1 MRSHSQSTAFLAINA
16 VAILEPPASISPA
29 ERRLP
34 ATNPQSPTLCR
45 MLVVLGGLPGVGKT
59 TIARAFSKAVS
70 AVHVRI
76 DSIELAI
83 RDSGVTVIS
92 LEDAG
97 YRAAYAVAE
106 DNLRVGHIVVADSV
120 NPIPITRAA
129 WLDVARRAGTRAI
142 EVEIRC
148 SDQAEHRRRV
158 ESRLADRE
166 RGGTTWQDV
175 LSRDY
180 RPWPTVTHVIDTAV
194 LTVDQAV
201 GGLRGAALGA

>member
-1 MRSHSQSTAFLAINA
+1 
-16 VAILEPPASISPA
+16 
-29 ERRLP
+29 
-34 ATNPQSPTLCR
+34 

-59 TIARAFSKAVS
+59 SIARAFSKAVS

-76 DSIELAI
+76 DSIEQAI
-83 RDSGVTVIS
+83 RESGVTVVS
-92 LEDAG
+92 LDDAG

-148 SDQAEHRRRV
+148 SDQDEHRRRV
-158 ESRLADRE
+158 ERRSAEGE
-166 RGGTTWQDV
+166 RHGPTWAEV

-180 RPWPTVTHVIDTAV
+180 RPWPTVTYVIDTAA

-201 GGLRGAALGA
+201 AGLRVAALGA